1 MKRIL
6 RPGKTVA
13 EKAEYVCDFT
23 GKKLG
28 DSTPV
33 HIEIWCGYPS
43 NRDGVTYRLHLSD
56 DALDEMM
63 VYLRLRL
70 LPRKVRDT
78 GSYYFEGCHRQRVR
92 SGPEDLM
99 SKRQLQAA
107 VRRQIG

>member
-1 MKRIL
+1 
-6 RPGKTVA
+6 
-13 EKAEYVCDFT
+13 
-23 GKKLG
+23 
-28 DSTPV
+28 
-33 HIEIWCGYPS
+33 
-43 NRDGVTYRLHLSD
+43 
-56 DALDEMM
+56 MM